1 MVDRNGRLVT
11 DLRFTIKEFS
21 VENLKNN
28 IGLKKRKYV
37 AIQNNNC
44 NLLE

>member
-1 MVDRNGRLVT
+1 MVDRNGRFVT
-11 DLRFTIKEFS
+11 DLRFTIKES

-28 IGLKKRKYV
+28 IGKKREYV

>member
-11 DLRFTIKEFS
+11 DLRFTIKEF

-28 IGLKKRKYV
+28 IGKKREHV

-44 NLLE
+44 NLLK